1 METLRRL
8 YRNSLEI
15 LQRLD
20 RLDRDSIETVQRDS
34 SEIPQ
39 RVYRYSC
46 RDSTDTL
53 QRHHTD
59 STEAPQTHRDSKD
72 ALQTLCRDFT
82 KRERESSE
90 TISEFEIAFCIT
102 LTGRNF

>member
-1 METLRRL
+1 MTLQRLHGDSTETLRSLYRDSTEILQRL

-39 RVYRYSC
+39 RAYRYSC
-46 RDSTDTL
+46 RDFTDTL

-72 ALQTLCRDFT
+72 ALQKLCRDFT
-82 KRERESSE
+82 K
-90 TISEFEIAFCIT
+90 
-102 LTGRNF
+102 G

>member
-1 METLRRL
+1 METLQRL
-8 YRNSLEI
+8 YRNFLEI

-72 ALQTLCRDFT
+72 ALQKLCRDFT
-82 KRERESSE
+82 KGERQRERATVVRPSQS
-90 TISEFEIAFCIT
+90 
-102 LTGRNF
+102 LK